1 MNPLKK
7 FLKSVRLFLNQEII
21 GPEKTTRLTEKE
33 IKASRDIVLKIKN
46 LTEKRES
53 YIKTHCINPAFALP
67 DANWSV
73 EAPNEFL
80 RIYTRLLAGE
90 ASDLKNLRALT
101 SIFSGYNLYAATYA
115 LGLSV
120 ANLKFAKRNLE
131 DVRKKIEQNN
141 PPFVLEH
148 ENQIRNVPRSNLFN
162 PPKKFGEC
170 GHLVNGVI
178 VNHDTITYQERINIL
193 EKSGVL
199 QYLRENQEKK
209 GKLKILEIGGGYGAL
224 GFWFQSAFPRIQYT
238 IIDLPESLLFS
249 SIYLSQSCPKKK
261 TSFGIEKSD
270 EGFRFVPNYMSDHLN
285 ESFDLIINTLSM
297 SEMSLFQVE
306 HYAELMK
313 EKWIKDSGLFFEQ
326 NHDNRSC
333 GFIYAKEVLALKI
346 PYHSD
351 LNMSEKKYRNGAPS
365 LWSFHPISVK
375 TKC

>member
-1 MNPLKK
+1 MNPVKK
-7 FLKSVRLFLNQEII
+7 FLKSVKFFLNQEII

-33 IKASRDIVLKIKN
+33 IQASRDIVLKIKE

-53 YIKTHCINPAFALP
+53 YIRTHSINPAFALP
-67 DANWSV
+67 DSNWSV

-80 RIYTRLLAGE
+80 RIYSRLLGGKE
-90 ASDLKNLRALT
+90 SDLKNLRALT
-101 SIFSGYNLYAATYA
+101 SIFSGYNLYAVTYA

-120 ANLKFAKRNLE
+120 ANLEFDKRNLE
-131 DVRKKIEQNN
+131 DVHKKIKQNN

-148 ENQIRNVPRSNLFN
+148 ENQVRKVPRSNIFN

-193 EKSGVL
+193 EEGGVL
-199 QYLRENQEKK
+199 QYLREIQEKK
-209 GKLKILEIGGGYGAL
+209 GKLNILEIGGGYGAL
-224 GFWFQSAFPRIQYT
+224 GFWFQSSFPGVHYT

-249 SIYLSQSCPKKK
+249 SIYLSQTCPKKK

-270 EGFRFVPNYMSDHLN
+270 QGFRYVPNYMSDHLD

-297 SEMSLFQVE
+297 SEMSPFQVK

-313 EKWIKDSGLFFEQ
+313 EKWIKDSGMFFEQ
-326 NHDNRSC
+326 NHDNRHC
-333 GFIYAKEVLALKI
+333 GFIYAKEVLAPNF

-351 LNMSEKKYRNGAPS
+351 LNMRERKYRNGTPS
-365 LWSFHPISVK
+365 LWSFQPISVTSK
-375 TKC
+375 